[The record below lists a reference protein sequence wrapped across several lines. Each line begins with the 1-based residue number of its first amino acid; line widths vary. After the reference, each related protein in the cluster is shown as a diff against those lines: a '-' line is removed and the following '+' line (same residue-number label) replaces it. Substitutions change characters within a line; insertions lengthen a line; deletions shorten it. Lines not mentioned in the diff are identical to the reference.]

1 MIHRKLRLNLVRWS
15 LFIIFA
21 SMIQELPIHEDRWA
35 YIFDEPLVDYICKVA
50 NNYWMDYDPEIK
62 EPLGYSSIPKTFASR
77 YIDGKVDISGK
88 DLFCKAA
95 TPKAVRT
102 KHIKFS
108 EVIYYG
114 QKEQKENGSEEEES
128 IPDISTTLRA
138 YNIDISKFW
147 YLCIFIKDY
156 VMGETVQ
163 GARIEQATHR
173 ERLQEF
179 TKLVDQLNPDLFG
192 GFYKTTGEAELTLTV
207 GKGKKKKLVIKNGHT
222 LALIRDG
229 INWVLENYHSDY
241 IDFSAVDVNDRLKT
255 TRGDIVRIALFYKYM
270 LWFLDHC
277 TIDKE
282 FVKQSPV
289 LSKSKI
295 LLISRLVYI
304 LGLSDNK
311 KFIGKGSETYLRT
324 YISGYEDVKT
334 NVDNKFYG
342 SGF

>member
-1 MIHRKLRLNLVRWS
+1 
-15 LFIIFA
+15 
-21 SMIQELPIHEDRWA
+21 MIQELPIHEDRWA
-35 YIFDEPLVDYICKVA
+35 YIFDEPIVDYICQVA
-50 NNYWMDYDPEIK
+50 NYYWMDYDPEIQ
-62 EPLGYSSIPKTFASR
+62 EPLGYSSIPITFASR
-77 YIDGKVDISGK
+77 YIDGKVDITGK

-95 TPKAVRT
+95 TPKSTRT
-102 KHIKFS
+102 KHTKYL
-108 EVIYYG
+108 EVIYNG
-114 QKEQKENGSEEEES
+114 QKEQNNNGSEEEES

-138 YNIDISKFW
+138 YGIDISKFW

-156 VMGETVQ
+156 VTGETIQ

-179 TKLVDQLNPDLFG
+179 TKLIDQLKPVFWG
-192 GFYKTTGEAELTLTV
+192 GFYKTTGEAELTLKV
-207 GKGKKKKLVIKNGHT
+207 GKGKKNKIVLNNGHT

-229 INWVLENYHSDY
+229 IYWVLENYPSNY
-241 IDFSAVDVNDRLKT
+241 IDFSEVDFNNRLKT
-255 TRGDIVRIALFYKYM
+255 NRGDTVRIALFYKYM

-277 TIDKE
+277 SIDKE
-282 FVKQSPV
+282 YVKESIY

-311 KFIGKGSETYLRT
+311 KFLGEESETYLRT